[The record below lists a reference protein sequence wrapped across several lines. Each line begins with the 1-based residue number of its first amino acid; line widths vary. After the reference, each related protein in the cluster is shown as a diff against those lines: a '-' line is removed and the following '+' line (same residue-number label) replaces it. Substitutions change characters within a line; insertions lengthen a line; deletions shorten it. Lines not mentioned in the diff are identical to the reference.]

1 MRFLLLLLT
10 ALTLATP
17 KAWASCVKEVDFS
30 DEAKLQAEI
39 DNAYFIGFVQG
50 VYYQE
55 YPNGTFKEAGV
66 KPFMVYRADPNL
78 DLSQT
83 IVIKGDE
90 IKEPE
95 DGSYACEFELPRKN
109 AFAEVVLVKDDEG
122 VKLFHDFLTLT
133 EYFKKYREKIKYVPQ
148 QEKSE

>member
-1 MRFLLLLLT
+1 MRFLLLLLA
-10 ALTLATP
+10 ALTFSSP
-17 KAWASCVKEVDFS
+17 QSWASCVKEVDFS

-55 YPNGTFKEAGV
+55 YPNGTFKEAGI

-90 IKEPE
+90 IEEPE
-95 DGSYACEFELPRKN
+95 VGSYACEFELPRKN

-133 EYFKKYREKIKYVPQ
+133 EYFKKYREKIWG
-148 QEKSE
+148 